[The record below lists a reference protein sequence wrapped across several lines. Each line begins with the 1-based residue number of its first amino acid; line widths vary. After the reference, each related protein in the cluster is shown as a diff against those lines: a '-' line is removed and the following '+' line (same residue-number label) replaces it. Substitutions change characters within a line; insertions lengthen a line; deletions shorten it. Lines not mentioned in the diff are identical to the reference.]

1 MNLLE
6 QLFFVFEDVFG
17 LFDLVGLVICQFGL
31 LCSFLKLLG

>member
-17 LFDLVGLVICQFGL
+17 LFGLVGLVIGHFGL
-31 LCSFLKLLG
+31 LSGFLKLLI